1 MPEWKLKIAQNHSS
15 KLFLSYIFHF
25 LSQFNFHGIELIQCE
40 WVSLYVEPK
49 LFGFRNERAQNLIFS
64 LPTFPIYDKILRT
77 EKKVRQ
83 AERAFTLP
91 SDEIYNN
98 VRWKDNNMQRTV
110 I

>member
-1 MPEWKLKIAQNHSS
+1 MTKM
-15 KLFLSYIFHF
+15 
-25 LSQFNFHGIELIQCE
+25 
-40 WVSLYVEPK
+40 
-49 LFGFRNERAQNLIFS
+49 
-64 LPTFPIYDKILRT
+64 LRT